1 MKHGAERDFFQLER
15 EGEEDLRRLRPEKL
29 AEFVGQEK
37 LKANLT
43 VYIRASLSRNEA
55 LDHVLFYGPP
65 GLGKTTLASII
76 ASEIG
81 KDVRYLSG
89 PTFTRAGDV
98 ASILTGLSPGD
109 VLFIDEIHRLPRAC
123 EEVFYGAMEDY
134 SLDIIVGKGPGA
146 KSIRIQI
153 PSFTL
158 VGATTRVSLLSA
170 PLRNRFGII
179 EKVDYYPVEELS
191 EIVIR
196 SAQVMNIPIEP
207 SAARQI
213 AFCSRGTPRIAN
225 RLLKR
230 VRDFA
235 DYHAHSSIDC
245 AVVGT
250 TLRCLEIDRKGLT
263 KIDRSL
269 LRALMETNKG
279 GPVGINSLAVVLGE
293 DTGTVE
299 EVYEPFLVKMGM
311 VARTPRGRV
320 ITSAGVEYLEEC
332 KETRT

>member
-1 MKHGAERDFFQLER
+1 MNHEAEREFFHLER
-15 EGEEDLRRLRPEKL
+15 EAEDDLKRLRPARL
-29 AEFVGQEK
+29 TEFVGQEK

-43 VYIRASLSRNEA
+43 VYIRASLTRNEP

-81 KDVRYLSG
+81 KEVRFLSG

-98 ASILTGLSPGD
+98 ASILTGLSSGD

-123 EEVFYGAMEDY
+123 EEVLYGGMEDY
-134 SLDIIVGKGPGA
+134 SLDIVVGKGPGA

-153 PSFTL
+153 PPFTL

-191 EIVIR
+191 EIVVR
-196 SAQVMNIPIEP
+196 SAKVLDVSIEP

-213 AFCSRGTPRIAN
+213 AYCSRGTPRIAN

-235 DYHAHSSIDC
+235 DYHAHSFIDT
-245 AVVGT
+245 ALVEK
-250 TLRCLEIDRKGLT
+250 TLSCLDIDRRGLT
-263 KIDRSL
+263 RIDRTL
-269 LRALMETNKG
+269 LRALLETNDG

-293 DTGTVE
+293 DAGTVE

-311 VARTPRGRV
+311 IARTPRGRI
-320 ITSAGVEYLEEC
+320 ITTAGMEYL
-332 KETRT
+332 KGNKGAHS